1 MTRMTQIW
9 PIYAAFL
16 SALIISVG
24 IGLPAA
30 KALWS
35 APITTSAMPT
45 SGLKNRVADADY
57 VRGLAEHGIVKLP
70 GYEPLPPVI
79 SIVEIAGP

>member
-9 PIYAAFL
+9 LIYAAFL

-35 APITTSAMPT
+35 TPTTSAMPT
-45 SGLKNRVADADY
+45 SGPKKRVADADY
-57 VRGLAEHGIVKLP
+57 VRGLADHGIVKLP